1 MKSGKIDSRLL
12 TILLVVFVQM
22 LGASLIF
29 PVLPLYA
36 QREFHLSAE
45 LITLL
50 ASSFFAAQF
59 LSGPYVGRLSDN
71 YGRIPVLIVS
81 QIGTV
86 ISFVILAFAPSF
98 GWLFFARVLDGIT
111 GGNIIVAQAYITDIT
126 PRERR
131 TESLGYI
138 LAAFGLGFMFG
149 PALGGAL
156 AAAYGPSVPFLVA
169 AVAAGAVV
177 LFTWYALDET
187 LSAEERRRARA
198 RRAGSLSVGSLLGG
212 APWALPLLAILL
224 IAFLGQFALGLLQ
237 STFALFGE
245 AVLFKGESR
254 EITDVGIGLLLSV
267 VGVSQLFTQT
277 YLLRRLAR
285 RFDEGQLV
293 VDGQC
298 SAYDRHDGLRARNN
312 ALAWGIRLTLLCR
325 RLWALQSAPP
335 VDVHLTRGRSGPRQ
349 RTRLVSIFHQP
360 VHDHQYGHR
369 RRPLRPGADS
379 AVLDRRGHV
388 FLGGGRDDR
397 HNAVDADQIRPSVGG
412 IERPAKNA
420 GRETE
425 NPDGTPR

>member
-1 MKSGKIDSRLL
+1 MKSGTVDRRLL

-36 QREFHLSAE
+36 QRHFRMSAE
-45 LITLL
+45 MITLL
-50 ASSFFAAQF
+50 TSSFFAAQF
-59 LSGPYVGRLSDN
+59 LAGPYVGRLSDN

-86 ISFVILAFAPSF
+86 VSFVLLAFAPSF
-98 GWLFFARVLDGIT
+98 GWLFFARILDGIT

-126 PRERR
+126 PREKR

-138 LAAFGLGFMFG
+138 LAVFGLGFIFG
-149 PALGGAL
+149 PALGGVL
-156 AAAYGPSVPFLVA
+156 AAAYGPTVPFLVA
-169 AVAAGAVV
+169 AAAAAAVV
-177 LFTWYALDET
+177 LLTWYALDET

-198 RRAGSLSVGSLLGG
+198 RRAGSLTIGSLLGG

-254 EITDVGIGLLLSV
+254 EVTDVGIGLLLSV

-293 VDGQC
+293 VIG
-298 SAYDRHDGLRARNN
+298 SVLRTLGMTIYAIVTTPWLG
-312 ALAWGIRLTLLCR
+312 AFGSLFFAVGFGI
-325 RLWALQSAPP
+325 ASPPLQSMS
-335 VDVHLTRGRSGPRQ
+335 TS
-349 RTRLVSIFHQP
+349 LV
-360 VHDHQYGHR
+360 
-369 RRPLRPGADS
+369 
-379 AVLDRRGHV
+379 
-388 FLGGGRDDR
+388 
-397 HNAVDADQIRPSVGG
+397 ADQDRGG
-412 IERPAKNA
+412 VLGWFQSSINLSTIISTAIA
-420 GRETE
+420 GVIFARGPTVPYWIGAATSALVVLAMIGMMRWMPTE
-425 NPDGTPR
+425 PVRVSEA